1 MVISLIWSIIFW
13 QELCYG
19 SVLLGYM
26 VNLFNR
32 LLDKTVGKYPL
43 CSVVTLCSAGAD
55 CWPQREYISFDQNP
69 TQPRKPRRLKAGEKL
84 LSTFRGMMS
93 RIHEREEKVN
103 LCNCQDQ
110 ADLFSLVFGLKQKL
124 IAVTLHNREVLAK
137 VFLASH
143 LYRVRTKDRTV

>member
-1 MVISLIWSIIFW
+1 
-13 QELCYG
+13 
-19 SVLLGYM
+19 
-26 VNLFNR
+26 
-32 LLDKTVGKYPL
+32 
-43 CSVVTLCSAGAD
+43 
-55 CWPQREYISFDQNP
+55 
-69 TQPRKPRRLKAGEKL
+69 
-84 LSTFRGMMS
+84 MS

-143 LYRVRTKDRTV
+143 QWEGNHSP